1 MHLDVEGFEAEAL
14 SGALTTIARDHTV
27 VTTEVTVHRWPAL
40 TRNVLEIMEKAGY
53 GSFLVEEIAGQ
64 RADIRNLIH
73 LPLRHWR
80 RYERSG
86 TLALALSSHAIF
98 PVDASTIEDYAYPC
112 CRRGGECCGGG
123 KPCCSHTRVSAYLS
137 RAARDGAVE
146 VFSTRT
152 PWWYQKWGQILPTH
166 ALQLK
171 VQRAWRNATA
181 RDAGLAMSMRF
192 AKAPDGKGYEP
203 VLGWKKH
210 VT

>member
-1 MHLDVEGFEAEAL
+1 MYALRKVFLHAHRPPLPHHLRRPQRPAVHRAAAHALRHHAERPRPLGRAERWRQPRPP
-14 SGALTTIARDHTV
+14 GALHAAAV
-27 VTTEVTVHRWPAL
+27 AE
-40 TRNVLEIMEKAGY
+40 
-53 GSFLVEEIAGQ
+53 

-203 VLGWKKH
+203 VLG
-210 VT
+210 